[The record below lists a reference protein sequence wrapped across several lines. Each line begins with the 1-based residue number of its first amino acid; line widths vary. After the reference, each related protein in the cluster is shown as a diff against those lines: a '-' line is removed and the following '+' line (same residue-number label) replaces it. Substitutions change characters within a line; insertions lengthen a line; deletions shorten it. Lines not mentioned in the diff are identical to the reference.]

1 MATGAR
7 GGTDNM
13 TDIWVFTGLNTIG
26 VLIVCA
32 LLFFVGIFAMVTVVA
47 IAETI
52 RDIIVAYVTKKK
64 GEES

>member
-1 MATGAR
+1 
-7 GGTDNM
+7 M